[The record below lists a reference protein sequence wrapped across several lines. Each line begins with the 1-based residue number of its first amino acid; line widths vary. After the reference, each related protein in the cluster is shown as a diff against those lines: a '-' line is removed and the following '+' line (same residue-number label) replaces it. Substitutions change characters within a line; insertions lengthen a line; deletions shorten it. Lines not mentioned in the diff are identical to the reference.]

1 MMAPH
6 SADIVTHLSAVARG
20 GERNG
25 VPDLCCQSAVA
36 FLARHPYD
44 RHAQYL
50 HDHVRTQLVW
60 MTLQTALGRDHL
72 GAAAEKHGVCVPD
85 KRRGSPAQ

>member
-44 RHAQYL
+44 RHA
-50 HDHVRTQLVW
+50 
-60 MTLQTALGRDHL
+60 
-72 GAAAEKHGVCVPD
+72 
-85 KRRGSPAQ
+85 